1 MVRHHKKLRGEESPK
16 HGVRNEMF
24 TVLVNHIVA
33 QPRGWKI
40 EITMNL
46 GDGTLKNYF
55 GFPNE

>member
-33 QPRGWKI
+33 QTRGWRI

-46 GDGTLKNYF
+46 GDGTLKN
-55 GFPNE
+55 